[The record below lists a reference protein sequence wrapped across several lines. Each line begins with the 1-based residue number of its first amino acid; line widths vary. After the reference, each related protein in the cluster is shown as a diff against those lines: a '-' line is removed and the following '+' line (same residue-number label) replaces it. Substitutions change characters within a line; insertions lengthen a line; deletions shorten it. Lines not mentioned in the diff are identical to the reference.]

1 MFSCQKELVPN
12 FRTFFNIN
20 YFHDANCLD
29 GTRPC
34 FDHTHGITVACEPRI
49 SEIVSF
55 SLTTAGLFLV
65 LLWCIFHIIRWIRRR
80 VALHL
85 NCAHAIHQTSNCDPW
100 SLFTSQQRHCMSDG
114 APNTPKSVTETFHV
128 FPNQTKLKAIICVL
142 PQGGH
147 FTGNN

>member
-1 MFSCQKELVPN
+1 MPKRVGAKFQDIFQHQLFSWCKLSWWNKTMFWSHS
-12 FRTFFNIN
+12 R
-20 YFHDANCLD
+20 
-29 GTRPC
+29 
-34 FDHTHGITVACEPRI
+34 DHCCMWTAHLRN
-49 SEIVSF
+49 VSF